1 MWRLKGHKKRAN
13 NQKVS
18 KLTLADV
25 KQTLFDIPSCKFKIP
40 RPDQNFYEDQKGPRV
55 LKGKVSNAYHANTSS
70 ASSPLVSK
78 CGDTDPWNSWGWRW
92 DGPHLWIVSVNIMFN
107 VSSLTYHRTRNLLY
121 GRWLHKTLIKVCN
134 CFPKVV
140 NEQKVTLHIFSC
152 ESYKCQISTLFC
164 NSYLCNQC
172 VLNFYHFNAASLSP
186 K

>member
-1 MWRLKGHKKRAN
+1 MWRVKGHKKRAN

-55 LKGKVSNAYHANTSS
+55 LKGKVSNANHANTSS

-92 DGPHLWIVSVNIMFN
+92 DGSYRRDRDGPRLCSSEQQQTPRIFTTLNPPVVMLFLNVVIGSVQFVAVSSKFYFVLSCAVRMKSLISVMLPSDLTREFFN
-107 VSSLTYHRTRNLLY
+107 VFYR
-121 GRWLHKTLIKVCN
+121 
-134 CFPKVV
+134 
-140 NEQKVTLHIFSC
+140 
-152 ESYKCQISTLFC
+152 LFEGWD
-164 NSYLCNQC
+164 
-172 VLNFYHFNAASLSP
+172 
-186 K
+186 

>member
-1 MWRLKGHKKRAN
+1 MKGHKKRAN

-78 CGDTDPWNSWGWRW
+78 CGDTDPWNS
-92 DGPHLWIVSVNIMFN
+92 
-107 VSSLTYHRTRNLLY
+107 
-121 GRWLHKTLIKVCN
+121 
-134 CFPKVV
+134 
-140 NEQKVTLHIFSC
+140 
-152 ESYKCQISTLFC
+152 
-164 NSYLCNQC
+164 
-172 VLNFYHFNAASLSP
+172 
-186 K
+186 